1 MNADEPAL
9 DTRLLRRVGGP
20 LGSNPAGIYEDAT
33 GRRFYVKTLETP
45 AHARNEYIA
54 AMLYRLAGAPTLT
67 YRRTLHSDQVATT
80 WVNLDRKRVARLDE
94 GERRQAQQW
103 FGVHAW
109 TANWDVAGYGGE
121 NLGVIDGTV
130 VALDLGGALEFRA
143 QGDPKGKAFG
153 IQVGELERLRYDADN
168 PHALWLF
175 GDMDDEALRRAIMV
189 VTVIPDTQ
197 IRHVIMEQGGSSALA
212 DKMIA
217 RKADM
222 ASRLSALRH
231 SR

>member
-1 MNADEPAL
+1 VNADEPAL

-33 GRRFYVKTLETP
+33 GRRFYVKTLETS

-54 AMLYRLAGAPTLT
+54 AMLYKLAGAPTLT
-67 YRRTLHSDQVATT
+67 YRRTLASDQVATT
-80 WVNLDRKRVARLDE
+80 WVNLDRKHVARLDE

-153 IQVGELERLRYDADN
+153 FQVGELERLRCDADN

-175 GDMDDEALRRAIMV
+175 GDMDDETLRRAIMV
-189 VTVIPDTQ
+189 VTGIPDTR
-197 IRHVIMEQGGSSALA
+197 IRQVIMEQGGSSALA

-222 ASRLSALRH
+222 ASRLSALPH